1 MKKEPP
7 RMPTPE
13 TTQTG
18 TTATSVRQMYDN
30 YGRTGYFAAIDVRRV
45 LGDPTQ
51 GVEVL
56 PSSEILMAS
65 RAHKVG

>member
-1 MKKEPP
+1 MKKEPQ
-7 RMPTPE
+7 MPTRE
-13 TTQTG
+13 TTETG
-18 TTATSVRQMYDN
+18 TTATSVRQMYEH
-30 YGRTGYFAAIDVRRV
+30 YGRTGYFAAIDMRRV

>member
-1 MKKEPP
+1 MKEAEK
-7 RMPTPE
+7 MPPE
-13 TTQTG
+13 TTATG
-18 TTATSVRQMYDN
+18 TTVTSVRQMYEH

-51 GVEVL
+51 GVEV

-65 RAHKVG
+65 RVYKIL

>member
-1 MKKEPP
+1 MKEEPK
-7 RMPTPE
+7 MPTQE
-13 TTQTG
+13 TTATG
-18 TTATSVRQMYDN
+18 TTVASVRQMHEH

-56 PSSEILMAS
+56 PSCELLMAS
-65 RAHKVG
+65 RAQK